1 MSSKP
6 LHNEENEYEGD
17 DHQAHITDDTESEN
31 GQRVRRRIKIRKK
44 VRIRKKSDPKKK
56 LKKMMERTF
65 WILLVVGFV
74 TAIVIF
80 IVESDIRDPKQ
91 KKLQQKQLPSGKT
104 Y

>member
-6 LHNEENEYEGD
+6 LHNDENDYEGD
-17 DHQAHITDDTESEN
+17 DHQAHITDETDSEN
-31 GQRVRRRIKIRKK
+31 GQRVRRRVKIRKK

-65 WILLVVGFV
+65 WILLVAGFV